1 MSGVREASLL
11 SRHIYSKDPDS
22 EIKITKGGKVS
33 SALAG
38 EPKNSDG
45 AVQYLILKPQ

>member
-1 MSGVREASLL
+1 MSGVREASLM
-11 SRHIYSKDPDS
+11 SRHIYSKADS
-22 EIKITKGGKVS
+22 EIKITKGGKVC

-45 AVQYLILKPQ
+45 AVQYQILKPQ